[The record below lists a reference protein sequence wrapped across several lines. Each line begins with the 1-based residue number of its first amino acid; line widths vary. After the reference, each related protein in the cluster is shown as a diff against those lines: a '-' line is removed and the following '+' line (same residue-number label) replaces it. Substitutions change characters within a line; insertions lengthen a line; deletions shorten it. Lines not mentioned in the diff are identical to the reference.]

1 MFYIFANLAQLIK
14 RMQSTRHT
22 TAHRLNDDLG
32 RQQILRERIFCKLSN
47 TFEQFG
53 PPFTACRGWPPLRT
67 AVQHEY
73 YVYYGYLITVIQIL
87 RVRTLYLY
95 GTFNITFVWGV
106 HVT

>member
-1 MFYIFANLAQLIK
+1 MYVGASYKIMTKSLMFYIFANLAQLIK

-67 AVQHEY
+67 YRYQK
-73 YVYYGYLITVIQIL
+73 
-87 RVRTLYLY
+87 RS
-95 GTFNITFVWGV
+95 
-106 HVT
+106 